1 MIVQEVKAAATEAV
15 NDLAAH
21 EKQRVGLEEQ
31 SKHAE
36 SKAKKLKK
44 SVQDVSCRVYTWSSI
59 FNMPKNWWLQ
69 DENAKAAAIRTIEDI
84 SDKMEKKKVKVEEY
98 ELYLDK
104 EEKSL
109 KAFVIAWRVRVIFVP
124 SSQNHAAIDIYIHV

>member
-1 MIVQEVKAAATEAV
+1 
-15 NDLAAH
+15 
-21 EKQRVGLEEQ
+21 
-31 SKHAE
+31 
-36 SKAKKLKK
+36 
-44 SVQDVSCRVYTWSSI
+44 VYTWSSI